1 MLPLIFVLAVLAV
14 IVLLPGIGT
23 FIGIVIVAIFLWLK
37 RKEGASSQIG
47 FRRPGSWTRTI
58 ILGLVLG
65 SIIEVSFQIAVNP
78 FLERITN
85 TPLDLGPFEDMRGNP
100 TSLAFYLLIG
110 WGIGGFLEEMTYRG
124 FLITHIRRILG
135 CRTAGTA
142 VGLIVTSAA
151 FGGAHQYQDWS
162 GVLSTGLVGMILG
175 FIFIQ
180 NRYNLWLP
188 IFTHGFVNTVG
199 MLLIYFNL
207 DRRLGTLLR

>member
-1 MLPLIFVLAVLAV
+1 MPSISVLAILAA
-14 IVLLPGIGT
+14 IFIFPGIGT
-23 FIGIVIVAIFLWLK
+23 LVGIAIVAVFLWLK
-37 RKEGASSQIG
+37 RKEGEVSQIG

-65 SIIEVSFQIAVNP
+65 SIIEISFQIAVNP

-85 TPLDLGPFEDMRGNP
+85 SPLDLGPFDEMRGNP
-100 TSLAFYLLIG
+100 IQLAFYLLIG

-124 FLITHIRRILG
+124 FLIIHIRRMLG
-135 CRTAGTA
+135 NRAAGTVA
-142 VGLIVTSAA
+142 GLIITSAA
-151 FGGAHQYQDWS
+151 FGRAHEYQDWS

-175 FIFIQ
+175 IIFIRNQ
-180 NRYNLWLP
+180 YNLLLP

-207 DRRLGTLLR
+207 DFSLRALLW